1 MRINVIGSGYMGKQ
15 IAAFLSILGFDILL
29 WQKND
34 KNLSNDL
41 IRQVSKIERL
51 LKVKSQGTIKSINK
65 LSKLEKFITIE
76 TVSENLDIKKKIFN
90 NLNFKENLFSNTSSI
105 KLSSIN
111 ENVNGLHFMNPITM
125 KIIEVCKVRNY
136 NEESLNFLLNVFKKN
151 SYKIMNVTDSPGYII
166 NKIIFKDI
174 SHFFYLLEKKKCNI
188 YEIEKIFNSDFK
200 KIKKDKIILPKSDPV
215 KLINIIGADTCL
227 QILTNLNKFDKKY
240 YIPNALLVSVKN
252 KILGHKNKTQFKIL

>member
-29 WQKND
+29 WQKKD
-34 KNLSNDL
+34 ENLSNDL
-41 IRQVSKIERL
+41 KRQVSKIERL
-51 LKVKSQGTIKSINK
+51 LKVKSQGSIKSISK
-65 LSKLEKFITIE
+65 LSKLESFITIE
-76 TVSENLDIKKKIFN
+76 TVFENLDIKKKIFN

-125 KIIEVCKVRNY
+125 KIIEVCKIGNY
-136 NEESLNFLLNVFKKN
+136 NEKSLNFLLNILKKN

-166 NKIIFKDI
+166 NKIIFKDL
-174 SHFFYLLEKKKCNI
+174 SYFFYLLEKKNCNI
-188 YEIEKIFNSDFK
+188 HDIEKIFDENFK

-215 KLINIIGADTCL
+215 RLVNIIGADTCL
-227 QILTNLNKFDKKY
+227 QILTNLNQIDKKY
-240 YIPNALLVSVKN
+240 YIPNTLIVSVKN
-252 KILGHKNKTQFKIL
+252 KILGHKNKTKFRIL